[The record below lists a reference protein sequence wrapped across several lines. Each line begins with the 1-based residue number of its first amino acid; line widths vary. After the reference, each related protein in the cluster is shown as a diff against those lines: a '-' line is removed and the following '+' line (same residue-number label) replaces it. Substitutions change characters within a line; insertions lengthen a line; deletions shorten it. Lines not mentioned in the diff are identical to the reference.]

1 MLLNCWD
8 WTAIAVFFVLLIGI
22 ALKCSKKAGKDAK
35 DFFLS
40 GRSMPWWL
48 IGVSMCAASTSTNS
62 ANMFTEFIRNPFRKP
77 GWTQWKVE
85 HLTPPEV
92 PPEYEGRIE
101 DLDAPVKEN
110 DDYNPLN
117 D

>member
-40 GRSMPWWL
+40 GRFMSWWL

-62 ANMFTEFIRNPFRKP
+62 ANMFTEFIRNS
-77 GWTQWKVE
+77 G
-85 HLTPPEV
+85 LS
-92 PPEYEGRIE
+92 
-101 DLDAPVKEN
+101 EN
-110 DDYNPLN
+110 
-117 D
+117 